1 MFEATAFSK
10 TSVMEFFD
18 NYERALKSWKFTAD
32 RVYNIEETRVSAVV
46 ESPNIIAHIGSKQ
59 VGQAFW

>member
-1 MFEATAFSK
+1 
-10 TSVMEFFD
+10 MEFFD